1 MFRIKVSIIWLVFS
15 VSMIISCAPPPQP
28 TLNNEDMKLVDS
40 LMQER
45 REDMVKSLD
54 SLCEVRYPSY
64 VKHYSDSIKQ
74 IRLAEIEAMIYQNKV
89 Q

>member
-1 MFRIKVSIIWLVFS
+1 MFKIRTSILLLSGIVSI
-15 VSMIISCAPPPQP
+15 MISCAPPPQP
-28 TLNNEDMKLVDS
+28 TLSNEDIKLVDS

-45 REDMVKSLD
+45 REDMVKSID
-54 SLCEVRYPSY
+54 SLCDVRYPTY